1 MVQKSFIKMKED
13 HVVDIYK
20 VIINVENFDEAMPI
34 VQVRVGRFEVRDV
47 LLDGDFDAKII
58 FGSLKNKIQLK
69 KIQLAPFV
77 VQMAN

>member
-1 MVQKSFIKMKED
+1 MKED

-47 LLDGDFDAKII
+47 LLDGDSDAKII
-58 FGSLKNKIQLK
+58 
-69 KIQLAPFV
+69 
-77 VQMAN
+77 